1 MNVIVSPK
9 FQKDLD
15 IINDENLEDNVIVLI
30 EFLYSINTL
39 SEISNLKKMKGFK
52 NAFRIRL
59 GDYRVGF
66 LFENNAI
73 QLSRI
78 AHRKNI
84 YDIFP

>member
-15 IINDENLEDNVIVLI
+15 RINDENLEDNVIVLI
-30 EFLYSINTL
+30 EFLYSINKL